1 MAMTNNRCFLSTS
14 RMWTLSRII
23 LWLLISS
30 TASSPA
36 SAWTLPAMPRSVPK
50 LFPASR
56 GFDSRYGAANNSTI
70 PDPDEVAARLNVQPY
85 TRSPRWVWK
94 YAWRGHGKLLKI
106 LHWKDPAAAK
116 DVDQSL
122 KVVWLKALAAF
133 NPKSPVYDPER
144 WTYSTL
150 PKISAWLIFRLIP
163 ARFFPRLHHANI
175 ELRTTYLDSM
185 ILKEIAANTNKKI
198 RLISLGAGY
207 DIRSVRWLSSGQ
219 VDEAWELDIPP
230 VVESKRIMLE
240 RLQRRRQRRNQTTV
254 LPTCRG
260 VDLNNLG
267 QVQELLQSILTDK
280 DSSSSSSSNDQEWHT
295 IFISEG
301 VLIYLDPTIPGKLLK
316 LCADTVTTGGR
327 TGTASLCMADRL
339 ENSPGGEELA
349 GREELARS
357 SWELMDWCPK
367 PGLARHMAVA
377 RLFPSNS

>member
-1 MAMTNNRCFLSTS
+1 
-14 RMWTLSRII
+14 
-23 LWLLISS
+23 
-30 TASSPA
+30 
-36 SAWTLPAMPRSVPK
+36 MPRSVPK

-56 GFDSRYGAANNSTI
+56 GFEDRYGAANNSTI

-144 WTYSTL
+144 WTYDTL
-150 PKISAWLIFRLIP
+150 PRISAWLIFRLIP

-198 RLISLGAGY
+198 RLVSLGAGY
-207 DIRSVRWLSSGQ
+207 DIRSVRWLSKGQ
-219 VDEAWELDIPP
+219 VDEAWELDIPT
-230 VVESKRIMLE
+230 VVESKRVMLE

-260 VDLNNLG
+260 VDLNNLA
-267 QVQELLQSILTDK
+267 QVQELLQGILTDK
-280 DSSSSSSSNDQEWHT
+280 HSSSSSSSNDQEWHT

-316 LCADTVTTGGR
+316 LCAATVTSGG
-327 TGTASLCMADRL
+327 TATASLCMADRL

-377 RLFPSNS
+377 RLFHSNS

>member
-1 MAMTNNRCFLSTS
+1 
-14 RMWTLSRII
+14 
-23 LWLLISS
+23 
-30 TASSPA
+30 
-36 SAWTLPAMPRSVPK
+36 MPLSVPK

-56 GFDSRYGAANNSTI
+56 GFDDRYGAANNSTI
-70 PDPDEVAARLNVQPY
+70 PDPDEVAARLNVQPL
-85 TRSPRWVWK
+85 TPAPRWVWK

-133 NPKSPVYDPER
+133 NPKSPVYDPEL
-144 WTYSTL
+144 WTYNLL
-150 PKISAWLIFRLIP
+150 PKVSAWLIFRLIP

-185 ILKEIAANTNKKI
+185 ILKEIAANTNKRI

-219 VDEAWELDIPP
+219 QVNEAWELDIPS

-240 RLQRRRQRRNQTTV
+240 RLQRRRQRRNKTTV
-254 LPTCRG
+254 LPECRS
-260 VDLNNLG
+260 VDLNNLS
-267 QVQELLQSILTDK
+267 QVQDILQDILIDK
-280 DSSSSSSSNDQEWHT
+280 HKNSSRSNNQEWHT
-295 IFISEG
+295 IFVSEG

-316 LCADTVTTGGR
+316 LCADTVRGGAA
-327 TGTASLCMADRL
+327 TASLCMADRL
-339 ENSPGGEELA
+339 ENSPGGEEPA
-349 GREELARS
+349 GRQELARS

-377 RLFPSNS
+377 RLLPSNL

>member
-1 MAMTNNRCFLSTS
+1 MTNIRFQSTP
-14 RMWTLSRII
+14 RMRTLARIG
-23 LWLLISS
+23 LWLLISIK
-30 TASSPA
+30 ASSPA
-36 SAWTLPAMPRSVPK
+36 SAWTSPAIPLAVSIPK
-50 LFPASR
+50 IFPASR
-56 GFDSRYGAANNSTI
+56 GFENRYGAANNSTI

-85 TRSPRWVWK
+85 TRAPRLVWK

-133 NPKSPVYDPER
+133 NPKSPTHDPER
-144 WTYSTL
+144 WTYNTL

-207 DIRSVRWLSSGQ
+207 DIRSVRWLTHGQ
-219 VDEAWELDIPP
+219 VDEAWELDIPA

-240 RLQRRRQRRNQTTV
+240 RLQRRRQRRSQTTV
-254 LPTCRG
+254 LPTFRG
-260 VDLNNLG
+260 VDLNNLSE
-267 QVQELLQSILTDK
+267 VQDLLQSILLDK
-280 DSSSSSSSNDQEWHT
+280 HSSSSSSSKQEWHT
-295 IFISEG
+295 IFVSEG

-316 LCADTVTTGGR
+316 LCADTVTTGG
-327 TGTASLCMADRL
+327 TSTASLCMADRL
-339 ENSPGGEELA
+339 ENSPGGEEPA
-349 GREELARS
+349 GRQELARS